1 METKPQKNPKIY
13 IALNKPVDYS
23 VSTDGEQ
30 NLLVSDL
37 IIKENYAGN
46 YNKDLNAKNYF
57 INAPDKDSEGL
68 AILTNDQG
76 ASAWFARL
84 YCEYEL
90 TIGRPLIRDAKK
102 VLEAGMNIDGEF
114 FPGIKIKREFN
125 KGKRTIIT
133 INLKGKE
140 TRIRRMF
147 GRLGYNI
154 SIIRR
159 TKIGKLK
166 LGTLPVGKWQLAK
179 KEEVV

>member
-114 FPGIKIKREFN
+114 FPGIKINPDWIMTEVERALFQDADDQFSGPGSVEFAQVD
-125 KGKRTIIT
+125 
-133 INLKGKE
+133 
-140 TRIRRMF
+140 
-147 GRLGYNI
+147 
-154 SIIRR
+154 S
-159 TKIGKLK
+159 
-166 LGTLPVGKWQLAK
+166 LPGSEDKSFL
-179 KEEVV
+179 